1 MCRCDL
7 NDLSTEYRSRAAK
20 TSRVTTWTMTCSW
33 DVANKIR
40 LMDEISSLML
50 TVPEQQKTEP
60 LQRVGLLFYYVKQ
73 PFTTLQGTCP
83 ADTDTFITTTYTY
96 SQVVSHKRFIQRKK
110 EREPQRQTPPSSR
123 YRIGRFVF
131 WVRNCKGRVLDE
143 IESFCQLETLCSVHF
158 VG

>member
-1 MCRCDL
+1 
-7 NDLSTEYRSRAAK
+7 
-20 TSRVTTWTMTCSW
+20 
-33 DVANKIR
+33 
-40 LMDEISSLML
+40 MDEISSLML
-50 TVPEQQKTEP
+50 TVPEQRKTEP
-60 LQRVGLLFYYVKQ
+60 LQRVGLLFYYFKQ

-96 SQVVSHKRFIQRKK
+96 SQVVSRKRFIQRKK
-110 EREPQRQTPPSSR
+110 ERESR
-123 YRIGRFVF
+123 NTKHRHRRDFEIGRFVF